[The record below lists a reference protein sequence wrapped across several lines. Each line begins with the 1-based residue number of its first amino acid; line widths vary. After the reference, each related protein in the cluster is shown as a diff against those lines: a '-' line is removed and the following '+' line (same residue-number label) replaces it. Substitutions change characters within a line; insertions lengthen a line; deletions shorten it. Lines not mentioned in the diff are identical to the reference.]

1 VKGAASAEISDEHK
15 DERLYIGA
23 PARSRRRAIRGQ
35 DSRHGRSHQGCLA
48 WGCEGPMQAFNL
60 QNSHLRFALGFIG
73 TTDVEIIAVAG
84 ITLGPGVDEKAAS
97 SALARVDT

>member
-1 VKGAASAEISDEHK
+1 
-15 DERLYIGA
+15 
-23 PARSRRRAIRGQ
+23 
-35 DSRHGRSHQGCLA
+35 
-48 WGCEGPMQAFNL
+48 MQAFNL